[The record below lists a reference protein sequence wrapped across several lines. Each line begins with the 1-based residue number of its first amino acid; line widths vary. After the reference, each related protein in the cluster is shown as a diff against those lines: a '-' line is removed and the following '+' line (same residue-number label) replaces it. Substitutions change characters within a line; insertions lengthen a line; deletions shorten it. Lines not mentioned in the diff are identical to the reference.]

1 VRFKV
6 KYFREEIAMKIGELA
21 EKTGLKPHTIR
32 FYEKEGL
39 LDTRYVQRGE
49 NNYRDY
55 GEDAAQRLML
65 IKQAQLAGFTIAE
78 LKELAAAYDAGSLT
92 AQQNM
97 AYLQRKIDDIGRKIA
112 ELERVQ
118 TYLTH
123 KLAAMQQKEAV
134 VSAQQTR

>member
-1 VRFKV
+1 
-6 KYFREEIAMKIGELA
+6 MKIGELA

-55 GEDAAQRLML
+55 CEDAVQRLMQ

-78 LKELAAAYDAGSLT
+78 LKELAAAYDTGSLT
-92 AQQNM
+92 TQQNM
-97 AYLQRKIDDIGRKIA
+97 AYLQRKIDEVGRKIA
-112 ELERVQ
+112 ELERLQ
-118 TYLTH
+118 TYLTL
-123 KLAAMQQKEAV
+123 KLVAMQQKKEMAPT
-134 VSAQQTR
+134 QQTT

>member
-1 VRFKV
+1 
-6 KYFREEIAMKIGELA
+6 MKISELA

-39 LDTRYVQRGE
+39 LDTRYVRRGE

-55 GEDAAQRLML
+55 CEEAAQRLMQ

-78 LKELAAAYDAGSLT
+78 LKELAEAYDAGELT
-92 AQQNM
+92 TQKNM
-97 AYLQRKIDDIGRKIA
+97 DYLQRKIDDVGRKIA
-112 ELERVQ
+112 ELERLQ

-123 KLAAMQQKEAV
+123 KLATMQQKKEV
-134 VSAQQTR
+134 VSAEQTTRS